1 MFEDENV
8 TILPEDQPRFDAL
21 SDALSWLY
29 LSIGGTLS
37 AAIGISDPLR
47 PEAKRTIEA
56 LHGENI
62 EKIVMLTGDNKK
74 AAKAIAEQLGL
85 DETLAEVLPEDKAS
99 YISAEQ
105 TEGRTVIMIGDGIN
119 DTPALSLADVG
130 IAVGNGAVIARE
142 IADVTIA
149 AEDLTELVY
158 LKQLSDR
165 LMRRIHGNYRFVIGF
180 NGVLILLGALGLLTP
195 AVSALLH
202 NTSTL
207 LLGLH

>member
-149 AEDLTELVY
+149 ADDLTELVY

>member
-1 MFEDENV
+1 MSPYYRRISPDL
-8 TILPEDQPRFDAL
+8 TRCQTRFHG
-21 SDALSWLY
+21 
-29 LSIGGTLS
+29 SIFLS
-37 AAIGISDPLR
+37 AARCPPLSAYPTR
-47 PEAKRTIEA
+47 CVLRQKERLRHFTGRTSKKLSCLPA
-56 LHGENI
+56 
-62 EKIVMLTGDNKK
+62 TTKK

-149 AEDLTELVY
+149 ADDLTELVY